1 MKNLKKFGNFTSL
14 NEEDEY
20 NEFAPE
26 TVKPQIEK
34 MFKFNIETTSVVIR
48 ESNWEELSVDISM
61 SNGDELKFDSYYE
74 SHPVPIKKE
83 DDNSYDRLTINGK
96 DFPLNEEESGQSIA
110 GAEAAYSRYLKQK

>member
-1 MKNLKKFGNFTSL
+1 MKNLKKFTDYTSV
-14 NEEDEY
+14 NEEDEH

-26 TVKPQIEK
+26 TIKPQIEE

-61 SNGDELKFDSYYE
+61 SNGDELKYNSYYE
-74 SHPVPIKKE
+74 SSPTKKE

-96 DFPLNEEESGQSIA
+96 DFPLNEEEFRQGIA
-110 GAEAAYSRYLKQK
+110 GAEAAYSRYLSK